1 MEIRIDVASLQHLS
15 LMSCCTL
22 TDIQSM
28 NCPSLRSV
36 NIAGCEKLTSSAVE
50 HLLDESK
57 MKIQNVNLSGVPAAL
72 KVLGRRETPWESVNA
87 LSVTST
93 EIFEKFTHPIFPNL
107 KEIDFRSARFLKHE
121 GLLNIVQQGESLLTH
136 VDLSHVAFG
145 DEVISAIARYV
156 WSRERQISI
165 GREIIGL
172 I

>member
-1 MEIRIDVASLQHLS
+1 
-15 LMSCCTL
+15 MS
-22 TDIQSM
+22 
-28 NCPSLRSV
+28 
-36 NIAGCEKLTSSAVE
+36 
-50 HLLDESK
+50 
-57 MKIQNVNLSGVPAAL
+57 
-72 KVLGRRETPWESVNA
+72 
-87 LSVTST
+87 
-93 EIFEKFTHPIFPNL
+93 FPNL